1 MTIKYERFS
10 RESEDRIFLTYILL
24 EKSFTNIQ
32 VVAITSQR
40 LSEIFQKSTV
50 ADKNLLLLLSYTHYF
65 KSVFTKKEFDVLLEY
80 YQQDHTLELISGS
93 EPKSSKVY
101 SLSSIEQADLNI
113 FLLENLKTSY
123 ICSSK
128 LSTAVPIFST

>member
-65 KSVFTKKEFDVLLEY
+65 KSVFTKKEFDVLL
-80 YQQDHTLELISGS
+80 
-93 EPKSSKVY
+93 
-101 SLSSIEQADLNI
+101 
-113 FLLENLKTSY
+113 
-123 ICSSK
+123 
-128 LSTAVPIFST
+128 